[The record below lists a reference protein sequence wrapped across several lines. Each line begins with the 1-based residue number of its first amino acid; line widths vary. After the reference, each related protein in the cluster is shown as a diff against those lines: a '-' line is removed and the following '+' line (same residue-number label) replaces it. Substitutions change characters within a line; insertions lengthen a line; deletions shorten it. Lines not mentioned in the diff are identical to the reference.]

1 MDIEKYLSNFFRGN
15 KNPSL
20 KAMKFL
26 MEKFKHPEDEL
37 KVIHIAGTNGKGS
50 VTEMITNVLINEGY
64 NVGKFM
70 SPHLI
75 KYNER
80 ISVNNNNISDIEMEK
95 LINKINPSIEK
106 FNSQNDIPVTL
117 FELETTMAFLYFKEK
132 KCDFAV
138 LETGLGGLYDCTNI
152 INHPLVSVITS
163 IGYDHIHILGN
174 TLPEIA
180 YQKAGIIKKNSNT
193 VIFNQEPDIDNV
205 FINECKNKNNILHIV
220 NESDISNYSF
230 DNKFQY
236 FDYKNFKNIIINLKG
251 RVQVKNACLCIE
263 VFKILNK
270 LGYHVDFESIQRGL
284 KNVIH
289 KARMEILNDK
299 PLIIFDGAHN
309 EPAIKNLQEM
319 IKMYYKKMKR
329 VYIISILKRKDYD
342 KMLKLIA
349 EDEEATFIL
358 TSGNNPELYAP
369 GDELYE
375 CMKKYTEN
383 DKIYIKRL
391 DEAIEYT
398 KNCNVN
404 TVNFIIGSFY
414 IYGTVIDILKNKKK
428 KF

>member
-1 MDIEKYLSNFFRGN
+1 
-15 KNPSL
+15 
-20 KAMKFL
+20 
-26 MEKFKHPEDEL
+26 
-37 KVIHIAGTNGKGS
+37 
-50 VTEMITNVLINEGY
+50 
-64 NVGKFM
+64 
-70 SPHLI
+70 
-75 KYNER
+75 
-80 ISVNNNNISDIEMEK
+80 
-95 LINKINPSIEK
+95 
-106 FNSQNDIPVTL
+106 
-117 FELETTMAFLYFKEK
+117 
-132 KCDFAV
+132 
-138 LETGLGGLYDCTNI
+138 
-152 INHPLVSVITS
+152 
-163 IGYDHIHILGN
+163 
-174 TLPEIA
+174 
-180 YQKAGIIKKNSNT
+180 
-193 VIFNQEPDIDNV
+193 
-205 FINECKNKNNILHIV
+205 
-220 NESDISNYSF
+220 
-230 DNKFQY
+230 
-236 FDYKNFKNIIINLKG
+236 
-251 RVQVKNACLCIE
+251 
-263 VFKILNK
+263 
-270 LGYHVDFESIQRGL
+270 
-284 KNVIH
+284 
-289 KARMEILNDK
+289 MEILNDK

-375 CMKKYTEN
+375 CMKKYTKN